1 MADFQQHL
9 GELEALGARIVF
21 LSSDT
26 ELHATATVD
35 QLGLRFPVAY
45 GLDPEAVSRLIGC
58 YTGRREGRPHV
69 QPAAFVLAR
78 DGAIV
83 HAMYSSTK
91 VGRLT
96 AADTLTLLGDALA
109 KV

>member
-26 ELHATATVD
+26 EPDATATVER
-35 QLGLRFPVAY
+35 LGLRFPVAY

-58 YTGRREGRPHV
+58 YTGRREGRPHL

-83 HAMYSSTK
+83 HAMYSSNK

-96 AADTLTLLGDALA
+96 AADTLTLLRDGLA

>member
-1 MADFQQHL
+1 LADFQQHL
-9 GELEALGARIVF
+9 GEFEALGARIVF

-26 ELHATATVD
+26 GPDATATVD
-35 QLGLRFPVAY
+35 RLGLRFPVAY

-83 HAMYSSTK
+83 HAMYSSDK

-96 AADTLTLLGDALA
+96 SADTLTLLRDELA